1 MNHTLMSLLAI
12 AAIVRKKESAVEPFK
27 RTAKLVDDRYEAAV
41 LDLECATSELVQ
53 ALKKRLNEES

>member
-41 LDLECATSELVQ
+41 LYLECATSELVT
-53 ALKKRLNEES
+53 ALKKRLEEP

>member
-12 AAIVRKKESAVEPFK
+12 AAIVKKKESPVEPFK

-41 LDLECATSELVQ
+41 LDLECATSELVT
-53 ALKKRLNEES
+53 ALKKRLEES